1 MNSLTSLK
9 ALCAAAAVAAL
20 SATAPAHAQRVVE
33 EITVEGYQ
41 GKLPESVKRAATVV
55 SYADLDLSTDWGRDE
70 LRKRVRL
77 TARYLCEKLGETDH
91 SPGIV
96 PSCLDQS
103 VRDTMRRVGTIEA
116 NAVPR
121 GAAWV
126 QPPPWAAPYPAAWVE
141 DSNSYQAQA
150 PDQAQPSAYQTRTE
164 TRTYQSPGYP
174 PQTTT
179 QTTETRIYQPAAT
192 PVPAEPY
199 VEY

>member
-1 MNSLTSLK
+1 MKTTTSLK
-9 ALCAAAAVAAL
+9 ALCAAAALAAL
-20 SATAPAHAQRVVE
+20 GAAAPAHAQRVVE

-41 GKLPESVKRAATVV
+41 GRLPDNVKRAATVV
-55 SYADLDLSTDWGRDE
+55 SYADLDLTTDWGRDE

-77 TARYLCEKLGETDH
+77 TARYLCDKLGETDT
-91 SPGIV
+91 SSSVV
-96 PSCLDQS
+96 PSCRDHAY
-103 VRDTMRRVGTIEA
+103 RDTMRRVGTIEA

-141 DSNSYQAQA
+141 ETNTYQS
-150 PDQAQPSAYQTRTE
+150 QPATYQPQPTGYQTHTE

-179 QTTETRIYQPAAT
+179 RTTETRTYQPT
-192 PVPAEPY
+192 PAPAEPY